1 MKKTVYVKDLCCERC
16 ARKLTEKLQLHDKIL
31 KAKVDFKKN
40 RIFVEVSSDLLD
52 DELKNLVESEEQEVL
67 SIELRKGIFG

>member
-16 ARKLTEKLQLHDKIL
+16 ARRLAETLQLNDKIL
-31 KAKVDFKKN
+31 KAKADFKKN
-40 RIFVEVSSDLLD
+40 RIFVDVSSSLTDE
-52 DELKNLVESEEQEVL
+52 ELKELVQAQDQEVI